1 LPYVNIGDIVT
12 NAKYFTANPLEL
24 IVSTPSRP
32 TADVPDPREP
42 RPSAGERSPGDL
54 ERTPAV
60 ELLDS
65 VGQLIRTARS
75 FSHRQTEDLGFS
87 GTPFGILKLLSE
99 GDRRPGDLAAELQ
112 IAPSVVSR
120 ALVPLERDGQIERRL
135 DPADARSFRLALT
148 QAGRDQL
155 ARRRELIQAKIDRLL
170 DGWPEEDVATMT
182 RLMRRLESSI
192 QQNAGELLHPP
203 TERAEPP
210 PPVPA
215 SAASQAVPA

>member
-1 LPYVNIGDIVT
+1 MPYVNIGDIVT
-12 NAKYFTANPLEL
+12 NAKYFTTTPLEL

-32 TADVPDPREP
+32 TADVPDPVEP
-42 RPSAGERSPGDL
+42 RPSADERPGDL
-54 ERTPAV
+54 ERTPTV
-60 ELLDS
+60 ELLES

-75 FSHRQTEDLGFS
+75 FSHRQSEDLGFS
-87 GTPFGILKLLSE
+87 GTPFGILKLLYES
-99 GDRRPGDLAAELQ
+99 DRRPGDLAAELQ

-155 ARRRELIQAKIDRLL
+155 ARRRELIQARIERLL
-170 DGWPEEDVATMT
+170 DGWPEEDIATMT

-192 QQNAGELLHPP
+192 QQNASELLQPQA
-203 TERAEPP
+203 ERAEPP
-210 PPVPA
+210 PSVPA
-215 SAASQAVPA
+215 PATSEAVPA

>member
-1 LPYVNIGDIVT
+1 M
-12 NAKYFTANPLEL
+12 
-24 IVSTPSRP
+24 STTPPRP
-32 TADVPDPREP
+32 TADVPDHRDS
-42 RPSAGERSPGDL
+42 RPTADELSPGAL
-54 ERTPAV
+54 ERTPTV
-60 ELLDS
+60 ELLES

-75 FSHRQTEDLGFS
+75 FSHRQSEDLGFS
-87 GTPFGILKLLSE
+87 GTPFGILKLLAE

-155 ARRRELIQAKIDRLL
+155 ARRRELIQARIERLL
-170 DGWPEEDVATMT
+170 EGWPEEDIATMT

-192 QQNAGELLHPP
+192 QQNATALLQPP
-203 TERAEPP
+203 TGRTEPP

-215 SAASQAVPA
+215 PAANEAVPA